1 MIPKKLA
8 KGSGV
13 RIVTPAR
20 SLSMP
25 WITQELQDR
34 AQARLEALGLVVSFG
49 KHVREIDAF
58 NSSSTE
64 SRAEDLHDA
73 FADPGVHLVHT
84 VIGGFNSNQILRHL
98 DYDLI
103 GKNPK
108 ILCGFSDI
116 TALANAIY
124 AKTGLVTYSGPHFFN
139 FGVKHGF
146 DFTLDYFK
154 RCLFSGDPITLQPAK
169 EWSDDLWATKQD
181 EREFILNDGYWVFNE
196 GKAQGTLIGGNLC
209 TLNLLQ
215 GTEFMPSLE
224 GTVLFLEDDNESQP
238 HTFDRDLQ
246 SLIHQPGFKGVR
258 GIVIGRFEQA
268 SKMTHDLLQ
277 QIIASKK
284 ELQGLPVLGN
294 VDFGH
299 TSPLITFPIG
309 GEARV
314 EAAGSEAAEIVIT
327 KH

>member
-1 MIPKKLA
+1 MIPRKLSE
-8 KGSGV
+8 GSGV
-13 RIVTPAR
+13 RVVTPAR

-25 WITQELQDR
+25 WMAQELQER
-34 AQARLEALGLVVSFG
+34 AQARLQELGLVVSFS
-49 KHVREIDAF
+49 KHVREIDEF
-58 NSSSTE
+58 DSSSIE
-64 SRAEDLHDA
+64 SRVEDLHDA
-73 FADPGVHLVHT
+73 FADPNVHLIHT
-84 VIGGFNSNQILRHL
+84 VIGGFNSNQLLTRL

-103 GKNPK
+103 SQNPK
-108 ILCGFSDI
+108 ALCGFSDT

-124 AKTGLVTYSGPHFFN
+124 AKTELVTYSGPHFFN

-154 RCLFSGDPITLQPAK
+154 RCLFTDDPITLQPTK
-169 EWSDDLWATKQD
+169 KWSNDLWATKQD
-181 EREFILNDGYWVFNE
+181 EREFMPNGGYWVLNE
-196 GKAQGTLIGGNLC
+196 GEAQGKIIGGNLC

-224 GTVLFLEDDNESQP
+224 GTVLFLEDDSESQP

-246 SLIHQPGFKGVR
+246 SLIHQLDFSGVR
-258 GIVIGRFEQA
+258 GIVIGRFERA
-268 SKMTHDLLQ
+268 SKMTRELLQ
-277 QIIASKK
+277 KIIATKG
-284 ELQGLPVLGN
+284 ELSGLPIIGN

-309 GEARV
+309 GEVTIKA
-314 EAAGSEAAEIVIT
+314 EGKGGAEIVIT